1 LDKAEDEEAFCDCKL
16 GRELLI
22 DHVTRPHLLETEWK
36 SREASN
42 SRVTGSFRFPRR
54 LCESEIESSLDGPVA
69 LRLCPRLA
77 PRFDVRV
84 FATFFRRWPA
94 VPSVGSRGVK
104 PKASA
109 GPGVLPIFFNTR
121 LPLFAFPTPYHNVV
135 SAPSWFFGLAVFP
148 RRSSFQC
155 QNRCLQWLAMLFFVE
170 NSSAEA
176 PSVSIVAPTNNC
188 DRP

>member
-1 LDKAEDEEAFCDCKL
+1 MISEEVFL
-16 GRELLI
+16 Q
-22 DHVTRPHLLETEWK
+22 HK
-36 SREASN
+36 SSGFA
-42 SRVTGSFRFPRR
+42 RVSHRF
-54 LCESEIESSLDGPVA
+54 LTSGCSQL
-69 LRLCPRLA
+69 
-77 PRFDVRV
+77 
-84 FATFFRRWPA
+84 FFRCWPA
-94 VPSVGSRGVK
+94 FPDSPSVGSRGAK

-121 LPLFAFPTPYHNVV
+121 LPLFAFPTPHHNVV

-155 QNRCLQWLAMLFFVE
+155 QNCCLQWLAMLFFVE

-176 PSVSIVAPTNNC
+176 PSVSTVALTNNC